1 MVKSP
6 LQQITSDCSDVAVW
20 VKLFHWIFKRERN
33 INTSLFELFVEEE
46 LEHTFGILEIDVD
59 FHFILQNIHQ
69 VKVQVPQTDILY
81 YIHQYIS
88 YIYNYISYIYILPYS

>member
-1 MVKSP
+1 M
-6 LQQITSDCSDVAVW
+6 
-20 VKLFHWIFKRERN
+20 
-33 INTSLFELFVEEE
+33 EEE

-88 YIYNYISYIYILPYS
+88 YIQLYILYIHLTI